1 MPSNVIPVE
10 LMLGGYGEQL
20 PALRDG
26 RADVALVTTPFDG
39 RGLDS
44 EPLITGPRL
53 VAIAASDPL
62 AARSDLQLADLAGA
76 ASSLRHT
83 GREGPSKPP
92 FDHHEPLDHSQ
103 ILNLTELGSTVWFLP
118 SRLAERFAR
127 PGIAY
132 LPVEGLEPATLTI
145 ARPARCPRS
154 ATVAAFVRT
163 LQQIASETAP
173 YGPVPMT
180 HPA

>member
-1 MPSNVIPVE
+1 MPVE

-53 VAIAASDPL
+53 VAIAASDRL
-62 AARSDLQLADLAGA
+62 AARSDLQLADLAGRLLPYGTPA
-76 ASSLRHT
+76 EKGL
-83 GREGPSKPP
+83 PKPP
-92 FDHHEPLDHSQ
+92 FDRHEPLDHSQ
-103 ILNLTELGSTVWFLP
+103 ILNLIEVGSTVWFLP

-145 ARPARCPRS
+145 AWPARSRS

-173 YGPVPMT
+173 CGPVPMT